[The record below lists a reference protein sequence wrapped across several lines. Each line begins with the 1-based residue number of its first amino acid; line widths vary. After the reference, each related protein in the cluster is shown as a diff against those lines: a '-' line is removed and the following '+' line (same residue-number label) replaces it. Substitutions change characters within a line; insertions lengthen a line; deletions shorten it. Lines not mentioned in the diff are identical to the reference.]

1 MVIALKA
8 QARTAGDDLKKL
20 RASGR
25 VPAVVYGSGRE
36 TMAISVAGNEFQ
48 KVWKQA
54 GESGTVTIELPS
66 GKETVLIQEMTLDPM
81 KNIPQHVDF
90 RVIDVSKP
98 ITVTIP
104 LEFTGVAPAVKNGL
118 GVLVKVVHEIEVTG
132 LPKDIPHNLEVDI
145 SGLETLDHQVAIS
158 DLKLP
163 AGVTVTAEE
172 TDIVASIAPIVE
184 ETEEAAVIDFSAI
197 EVEKK
202 GKKDDEAAAA

>member
-104 LEFTGVAPAVKNGL
+104 LEFIGVAPAVKNGL

-163 AGVTVTAEE
+163 VGVTATAEE
-172 TDIVASIAPIVE
+172 TDMVASIAPIVE
-184 ETEEAAVIDFSAI
+184 ETEEPAVIDFSAI

-202 GKKDDEAAAA
+202 GKKEDEDAAA